1 MQTDV
6 TRFLDKKKIDHT
18 IKLHKSLA
26 LTCQEAA
33 IQRNVRLSQIVKCMV
48 GKDVN
53 GAFHVMLLPGDKTLK
68 IKKVRTLA
76 GHIRID
82 LVAPDDIAKEKGVIV
97 GAISPIQFIGD
108 ATFYMDK
115 TIFDEKLVD
124 ISSGDPG
131 SGVELSSADLAK
143 LLQAKVCDIISD
155 RK

>member
-6 TRFLDKKKIDHT
+6 TRFLDSKKIDYT
-18 IKLHKSLA
+18 VKLHKSLA

-33 IQRNVRLSQIVKCMV
+33 RQRNVRLSQIVKCMV

-53 GAFHVMLLPGDKTLK
+53 GRFHVMLLPGDKTLK

-82 LVAPDDIAKEKGVIV
+82 LVPPDDIAKEKGVIV
-97 GAISPIQFIGD
+97 GAISPIQFMD
-108 ATFYMDK
+108 EATFYMDQ
-115 TIFDEKLVD
+115 TIFNEQWVD

-131 SGVELSSADLAK
+131 AGVELSSSELSK
-143 LLQAKVCDIISD
+143 LLNAKVCDIISD